1 MRISRSRQERGV
13 TPTKPSIG
21 EVDGEIDLAVIWR
34 LLWRYKLLVGLTC
47 LTSGIVAVGLALTAT
62 PIYRAEVVATSTR
75 NRGMGTADSFASQL
89 GGIAS
94 LVGVGLTPADGSASQ
109 EAAAVLDSRHLA
121 EEFIKRNGL
130 LPELLRIVNRRP
142 SLWLAVKEFKEGVLT
157 VRKDLRKGLTTV
169 AIEWTD
175 PATAARWANGY
186 VALANELIRTRA
198 LDDANRNINYLNDQ
212 IARTNVVELRKVM
225 YDIVENETKNLM
237 LANGRLE
244 YAFEV
249 VDPAVPPE
257 FRVRPHRTLMVLVG
271 LALGLLV
278 GTAVAFIL
286 ERSRWPG
293 VTAAQSERGQSGD
306 LRAQR

>member
-1 MRISRSRQERGV
+1 MRISGSCQERGV
-13 TPTKPSIG
+13 TPTKPSFG
-21 EVDGEIDLAVIWR
+21 EHAGEIGLAGIWR

-47 LTSGIVAVGLALTAT
+47 LISGIGAVILALIAT

-75 NRGMGTADSFASQL
+75 NRGMGNADSFSNQL

-94 LVGVGLTPADGSASQ
+94 LVGIGLTAADGGASQ

-130 LPELLRIVNRRP
+130 LPELLRNVKRRP
-142 SLWLAVKEFKEGVLT
+142 SLWWAVKAFREGVLT
-157 VRKDLRKGLTTV
+157 VRKDQRKGLTTV

-186 VALANELIRTRA
+186 VALANELIRARA
-198 LDDANRNINYLNDQ
+198 LDDANRNIKYLNDQ
-212 IARTNVVELRKVM
+212 IARTNVVELRKIM
-225 YDIVENETKNLM
+225 YDIIENETKNLM
-237 LANGRLE
+237 LANGRIE

-257 FRVRPHRTLMVLVG
+257 FKVRPHRTLIVLVG

-278 GTAVAFIL
+278 ATAAAFIL
-286 ERSRWPG
+286 EWSLWRRG
-293 VTAAQSERGQSGD
+293 TAAQSERRHSGD
-306 LRAQR
+306 LSAQG